1 METIIY
7 NTSYFLYFCLNRTMQ
22 YGNFFLGFPDE
33 YRPKSLNRTMQ
44 YGNNYAVSDMSVN
57 NSCLN
62 RTMQYGNMIDGQTTG
77 KTQLWFK
84 SYYVVWKRKKNF
96 LETYTHSSFKS
107 YYVVWKLG
115 VRQLQKAKLER
126 SLNRTMQY
134 GNTPKKRIIPKIRP
148 GLNRTMQYGNYSGIL
163 KKKNIG
169 SGFKSYYVVWK
180 RPPFCAITFCATW
193 FKSYYVVWKLYFIL
207 CFCAMFICLNRT
219 MQYGNNLT

>member
-1 METIIY
+1 MFKSYYVVWKRKVKWSET
-7 NTSYFLYFCLNRTMQ
+7 
-22 YGNFFLGFPDE
+22 
-33 YRPKSLNRTMQ
+33 
-44 YGNNYAVSDMSVN
+44 
-57 NSCLN
+57 
-62 RTMQYGNMIDGQTTG
+62 QTHIS
-77 KTQLWFK
+77 FK

-207 CFCAMFICLNRT
+207 CYIYILYCLNRT
-219 MQYGNNLT
+219 MQYGNPHLSLVRLQVVECLNRTMQYGNHTKLQRRKMENIV